1 MMKLNTFLV
10 VPALSGALL
19 LSACGEKPP
28 EATDAATGAATEAT
42 DAAAGAASTAAA
54 GDAAATTTEAAPV
67 ATDTA
72 GGGGYEPTAEERI
85 PGETRPVTAPVE
97 AAPAEAAPVEAAPA
111 NQLKGFVVKKRT

>member
-10 VPALSGALL
+10 IPAVLGALL
-19 LSACGEKPP
+19 LSACGEK
-28 EATDAATGAATEAT
+28 ATEAT
-42 DAAAGAASTAAA
+42 DAAA
-54 GDAAATTTEAAPV
+54 TTEAAAPAVEV
-67 ATDTA
+67 APAPPAASDTA

-111 NQLKGFVVKKRT
+111 N